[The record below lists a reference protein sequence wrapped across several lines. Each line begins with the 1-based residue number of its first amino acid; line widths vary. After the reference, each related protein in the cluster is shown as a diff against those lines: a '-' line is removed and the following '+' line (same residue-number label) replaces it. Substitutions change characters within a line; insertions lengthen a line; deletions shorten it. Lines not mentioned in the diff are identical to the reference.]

1 MELPC
6 DLGTGKPDAAASPS
20 PPPPPPGKRSTTMMK
35 ATAIAILTALHALHA
50 SAFLQTHRAMA
61 PAVRPRS
68 SARGS
73 AHAHARM
80 AALAPG
86 SSSSVCV
93 VGLSDVLTQLVI
105 GKLGAKEG
113 WDVSVLTQVHPP
125 TTRH

>member
-1 MELPC
+1 M
-6 DLGTGKPDAAASPS
+6 
-20 PPPPPPGKRSTTMMK
+20 MMK
-35 ATAIAILTALHALHA
+35 ATAISILTALHALHA

-61 PAVRPRS
+61 PAVQSWSRSRSRS

-93 VGLSDVLTQLVI
+93 VGSSDVLTQLVI

-113 WDVSVLTQVHPP
+113 WDVSVLTQV
-125 TTRH
+125 